1 MSFIYNVVLAS
12 GAQQSNSV
20 MHIYIYISTFGITSS
35 TDTSAQTPG
44 NSEGWEAW
52 SAAVHGVEELDM
64 TE

>member
-44 NSEGWEAW
+44 NSEGRGSLECRSPWGRR
-52 SAAVHGVEELDM
+52 VGHD
-64 TE
+64 